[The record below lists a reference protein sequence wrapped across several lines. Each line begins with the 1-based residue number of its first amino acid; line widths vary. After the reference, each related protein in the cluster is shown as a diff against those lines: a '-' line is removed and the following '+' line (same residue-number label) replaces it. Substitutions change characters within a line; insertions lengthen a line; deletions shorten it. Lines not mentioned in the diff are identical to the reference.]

1 MTGWG
6 LGEGLALAPP
16 AWSLTSHQDAHSP
29 YVAHWEEGD
38 HGNGGKRGHA
48 GSGRASMW
56 LCHCV
61 HWKHQQPVT
70 IASPPLLG
78 LVSCLPQ
85 LHWLHFL
92 AMISAPLVLFNF
104 TFYPGEGG
112 K

>member
-29 YVAHWEEGD
+29 YATHWEGD
-38 HGNGGKRGHA
+38 HGDGGKRGHA